1 MWVRLKTIKYLSESG
16 RQVTR
21 YPGEWVQVGNQLARQ
36 WIASGDADR
45 PDMPDM
51 QALPG
56 CGIVLTSAKA
66 CARPPGSLE
75 LVHADQPE
83 LAFANTLVWSG
94 VNFRGDLL
102 TTGFLLLNVWEL
114 AAPILSYTTLAR
126 DVGSDEDRAAT
137 LEVVRDLRVPVYDTR
152 LMFFRRCSTT
162 RRLIDTWHQ
171 EAGDRSLAFLRA
183 LYRTKPLVCPLPTTW
198 VLP

>member
-1 MWVRLKTIKYLSESG
+1 VWVRLKAIQYLSENG

-36 WIASGDADR
+36 WIANGDADR

-51 QALPG
+51 QAMPG

-66 CARPPGSLE
+66 CTRPPGGLE

-102 TTGFLLLNVWEL
+102 TTGFTLLDTWEV
-114 AAPILSYTTLAR
+114 AAPILSYTILAR
-126 DVGSDEDRAAT
+126 DIGSDEDRAAT
-137 LEVVRDLRVPVYDTR
+137 CDVVRDLRVPVYDVR
-152 LMFFRRCSTT
+152 FLFLRRCDAT
-162 RRLIDTWHQ
+162 RRLLKTWHN

-183 LYRTKPLVCPLPTTW
+183 LYRVKPLLCALPTTW